1 MTEDFR
7 IKSSLWVGLTGVFL
21 LTPFTLNHF
30 RMGRMV
36 LGVGTL
42 LIAIV
47 LGAMAWYARR
57 GRYVPWLAFVGLTP
71 AIVIFLALSF
81 RDQGVI
87 GALWCFPAA
96 LIFYFTLPEKRAWV
110 SNAALYV
117 MAVPTAW
124 IYLDPD
130 VAARVAATLLGVS
143 VFAGVFVRII
153 TTQQEALEKKAVS
166 DSLTG
171 LHNRALLAS
180 TLEQAMEQ
188 SRRTG
193 TPMTLLGL
201 DLDAFKAINDSLGHQ
216 TGDSVLQGVAEVL
229 RSRIRRSDKAF
240 RLGGEEFL
248 VFLYGTDEEQAR
260 QVAEDLRATV
270 ESKPLVPGRPVTVS
284 IGIAAF
290 AGDEDRDEWLKRCDQ
305 NLYGA
310 KAEGRNRVVG

>member
-1 MTEDFR
+1 VTDDFR
-7 IKSSLWVGLTGVFL
+7 VKSAIWVGVSGVLL
-21 LTPFTLNHF
+21 LTPFSINHF
-30 RMGRMV
+30 RLGRTV

-42 LIAIV
+42 AIV
-47 LGAMAWYARR
+47 VVMAVVAWMAWR
-57 GRYVPWLAFVGLTP
+57 GRYRPWLAFLGLTP
-71 AIVIFLALSF
+71 AILAFLGVSF
-81 RDQGVI
+81 HDQGVI

-96 LIFYFTLPEKRAWV
+96 LVFYFTLPEKQAWV
-110 SNAALYV
+110 SNGALWA
-117 MAVPTAW
+117 MAVPASFV
-124 IYLDPD
+124 YLPNA

-153 TTQQEALEKKAVS
+153 TVQQKALEEKAVS
-166 DSLTG
+166 DALTG

-201 DLDAFKAINDSLGHQ
+201 DLDAFKAINDSMGHQ
-216 TGDSVLQGVAEVL
+216 TGDQVLRGVAEVL
-229 RSRIRRSDKAF
+229 RARIRRTDKAF

-248 VFLYGTDEEQAR
+248 VFLYGTDEDQAR

-270 ESKPLVPGRPVTVS
+270 ETKPLIPDRPVTVS

-290 AGDEDRDEWLKRCDQ
+290 SGEEDRDEWLKRCDQ

-310 KAEGRNRVVG
+310 KAQGRNVVVG